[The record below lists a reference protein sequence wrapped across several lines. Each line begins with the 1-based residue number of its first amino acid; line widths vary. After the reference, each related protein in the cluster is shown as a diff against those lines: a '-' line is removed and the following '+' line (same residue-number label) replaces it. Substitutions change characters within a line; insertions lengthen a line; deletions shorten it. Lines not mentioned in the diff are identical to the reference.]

1 MLVFSDLSLR
11 RGVKPLLE
19 SASVSIHP
27 SQRVGVT
34 GANGVGKSSLFALIR
49 GELSPD
55 TGHFS
60 LPPSW
65 VIAHVKQETPSS
77 DQTALDYAL
86 EGDAEYV
93 SLRTQL
99 QHADGAHLG
108 ELHARL
114 DAINGYTAE
123 SRAATLLHG
132 LGFKPE
138 EIQRPVKSFS
148 GGWRVRLN
156 LARALMSRS
165 RAGPRTRA
173 PPSAS
178 PVQPSRSCPNRHDA
192 HSRSR
197 ARAAAP
203 PPAW

>member
-11 RGVKPLLE
+11 RGVKALLE

-27 SQRVGVT
+27 GQRVGVT

-77 DQTALDYAL
+77 EQSALDYAL

-93 SLRTQL
+93 QLRAKL
-99 QHADGAHLG
+99 EHSDVSYLC
-108 ELHARL
+108 ELHAR
-114 DAINGYTAE
+114 
-123 SRAATLLHG
+123 
-132 LGFKPE
+132 
-138 EIQRPVKSFS
+138 
-148 GGWRVRLN
+148 
-156 LARALMSRS
+156 
-165 RAGPRTRA
+165 
-173 PPSAS
+173 
-178 PVQPSRSCPNRHDA
+178 
-192 HSRSR
+192 
-197 ARAAAP
+197 
-203 PPAW
+203 